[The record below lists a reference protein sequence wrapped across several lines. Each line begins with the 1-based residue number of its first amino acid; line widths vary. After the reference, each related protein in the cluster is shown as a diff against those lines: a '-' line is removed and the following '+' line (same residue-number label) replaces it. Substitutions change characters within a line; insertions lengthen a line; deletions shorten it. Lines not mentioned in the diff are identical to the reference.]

1 MHISQII
8 SRLEMKGFIEKKV
21 NPQDLRTNLIS
32 ITDTGQQQLSL
43 AIPIVEKFDKEFFD
57 QFSI

>member
-1 MHISQII
+1 
-8 SRLEMKGFIEKKV
+8 
-21 NPQDLRTNLIS
+21 LIS